1 MSVIFIP
8 KNVPSSKNSKQWT
21 GKYLIHSKTVTK
33 YIKETKADWINN
45 KNKFLQ
51 LIKNK
56 QKPYYVKFT
65 FIRDSK
71 RKFDYIN
78 PCQTVQDLM
87 EKYGYVE
94 NDNCENIIPCFGVY
108 TVDKQNAGVKIE
120 VL

>member
-1 MSVIFIP
+1 MCAIFIP

-21 GKYLIHSKTVTK
+21 GKYLIHSKTVRN
-33 YIKETKADWINN
+33 YIKITKPDWIAN
-45 KNKFLQ
+45 KKKFLK
-51 LIKNK
+51 LIENK
-56 QKPYYVKFT
+56 QKPYNIKFT

-87 EKYGYVE
+87 EQYGYIE
-94 NDNCENIIPCFGVY
+94 NDNCENIIPCFEKY
-108 TVDKQNAGVKIE
+108 IVDKNNAGVKIE

>member
-21 GKYLIHSKTVTK
+21 GKYLIHSKTVTR
-33 YIKETKADWINN
+33 YIKETKTDWINN

-56 QKPYYVKFT
+56 QKPYHVKFT

-87 EKYGYVE
+87 EQYGYVE

-108 TVDKQNAGVKIE
+108 TVDKQNAGVIIE